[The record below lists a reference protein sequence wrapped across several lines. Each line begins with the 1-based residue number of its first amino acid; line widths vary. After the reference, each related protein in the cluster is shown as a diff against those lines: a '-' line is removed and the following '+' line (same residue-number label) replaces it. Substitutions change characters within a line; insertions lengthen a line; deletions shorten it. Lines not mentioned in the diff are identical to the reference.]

1 MIRGLPQPTR
11 RPPSDLSETRVTTAT
26 VLQYEAVECGAASL
40 KIVMGYLGKVLP
52 LAELRERC
60 GISRD
65 GVTAVQLK
73 YAAIKLGLEVKA
85 FRCSAQHLLEK
96 GRFPC
101 ILFWNFNHFLVLEG
115 FERGK
120 AFLSDPAS
128 GRRSVEWDEFETS
141 FTGVVLELRPGAEFV
156 AGGKDPSLYRWV
168 PSLVAPYRSLLPWL
182 VLVSVAGALPELFIA
197 GSTSQ
202 FIDGFLQDGREN
214 IAIPVIWITAIAVVV
229 LIALVNLQ
237 KLLLRVL
244 GNLLLKRISS
254 LLYVSLFSLPYR
266 YFVQRMRGEVA
277 SRLILPFSL
286 VQLGVTGIVDF
297 LLSLGSGLLALIV
310 GLLISPWLSLLTL
323 GIAGGNSALTLWIRE
338 QRKGDNYKLAM
349 VQGKAS
355 GIGVYVIQCIES
367 IKASG
372 LENESFMQ
380 WSSAFNDGL
389 AELQKQ
395 SLATALV
402 GLIGT
407 TSGFLLRCSVIM
419 VGGLLIILG
428 QISLGE
434 LMAFQF
440 LMGMIQAPLAQLNL
454 LSSQLQQLDGQVG
467 RTNDVIDSDVDPLVR
482 SFQFG
487 ASQLSESSEDGLRRS
502 ERQLPGGLEL
512 HNLGFQF
519 SSTTPMLFGGLTLK
533 LKPGEHLAIVG
544 GSGSGKSTLL
554 RMVAGLYQPSQGQ
567 ILYDGRP
574 WLGWDDPTL
583 RASIALVSQD
593 VFLFPATLEQNLTL
607 WDPRFNSS
615 NALVALDDA
624 GLLDDLGGAGA
635 LGLHLGEGGG
645 NLSGGQRQRV
655 EIARALLRQPSLL
668 LMDEATSALDDRRE
682 RQVLEAVKRT
692 PRTLITVAHRLHAAE
707 ISDWVLVLDQG
718 QLVEQGH
725 PRELAKSGGYYS
737 QLLEAELVSQAG
749 AQTP

>member
-1 MIRGLPQPTR
+1 MTLRSG
-11 RPPSDLSETRVTTAT
+11 RVITAT

-73 YAAIKLGLEVKA
+73 RAAISYGLEVKA
-85 FRCSAQHLLEK
+85 FRCSATHLRNE
-96 GRFPC
+96 GSFPC

-115 FERGK
+115 FEGGK

-128 GRRSVEWDEFETS
+128 GRRSVDWEEFQTS
-141 FTGVVLELRPGAEFV
+141 FTGVVLELRPGADFV
-156 AGGKDPSLYRWV
+156 TGGKDPSLYRWV
-168 PSLVAPYRSLLPWL
+168 PSLLAPYRSLLPWL
-182 VLVSVAGALPELFIA
+182 ALVSMAGALPELFIA
-197 GSTSQ
+197 GATSQ
-202 FIDGFLQDGREN
+202 FIDGFLQNGRQN
-214 IAIPVIWITAIAVVV
+214 IAIPVIWITGIAVVV
-229 LIALVNLQ
+229 LIALLNLQ
-237 KLLLRVL
+237 KFLLRTL

-254 LLYVSLFSLPYR
+254 LLYISLFSLPYR

-277 SRLILPFSL
+277 TRLILPFSL
-286 VQLGVTGIVDF
+286 VQLGVTGVIDF
-297 LLSLGSGLLALIV
+297 LLSLGSGLLALLV
-310 GLLISPWLSLLTL
+310 GLFISPWLSLLTVA
-323 GIAGGNSALTLWIRE
+323 IAGGNSALALWIRE
-338 QRKGDNYKLAM
+338 LRKGDNYKLAM
-349 VQGKAS
+349 AQGKAS
-355 GIGVYVIQCIES
+355 GIGMYVIQCIES

-372 LENESFMQ
+372 LENESFTQ
-380 WSSAFNDGL
+380 WSASFNDGL

-395 SLATALV
+395 SLANSLV

-419 VGGLLIILG
+419 LGGLLIILG
-428 QISLGE
+428 QLTLGE

-482 SFQFG
+482 SFQFA
-487 ASQLSESSEDGLRRS
+487 ASRRPGDGDDAEPS
-502 ERQLPGGLEL
+502 NERQLQGALEL
-512 HNLGFQF
+512 RDLGFQF
-519 SSTTPMLFGGLTLK
+519 SHTTPMLFEGLSLS
-533 LKPGEHLAIVG
+533 LKPGQHLAIVG

-554 RMVAGLYQPSQGQ
+554 RMLAGLYRPSQGK
-567 ILYDGRP
+567 ILYDGRD
-574 WLGWDDPTL
+574 WLDWDDPTL

-615 NALVALDDA
+615 AALVALEEA
-624 GLLDDLGGAGA
+624 GLLEDLGGAGA

-655 EIARALLRQPSLL
+655 EIARALLRQPTLL

-682 RQVLEAVKRT
+682 RQILDAVKRT
-692 PRTLITVAHRLHAAE
+692 PRTLVTVAHRLHSAQ

-718 QLVEQGH
+718 QPVEQGH
-725 PRELAKSGGYYS
+725 PQDLAPAGGFYS
-737 QLLEAELVSQAG
+737 RLLEAERVSASRE
-749 AQTP
+749 ATP